1 MLESCVVHSPRPQ
14 PMALPAS
21 PGSQWDR
28 STLLCPFCSP
38 RKNFVKGFV
47 FPSLAN
53 WAWSHCF
60 FRSHFLSHPTPNVH
74 GTSPTKLHPAAS
86 STWALLSDG
95 SVTKHPDR
103 PGSHDPASLGK
114 HFQSRRRH
122 SPGSLG
128 LCLLSLRPMHR
139 PLACSAQVAALLGS
153 GKLPLL

>member
-1 MLESCVVHSPRPQ
+1 MHSCHLVSCAHTAHFIAIWQALNRRRLMALWFRKRYLMLESCVVHSSRPQ
-14 PMALPAS
+14 PMALTAS

-74 GTSPTKLHPAAS
+74 GTSSTKLHPAAS

-103 PGSHDPASLGK
+103 PWKP
-114 HFQSRRRH
+114 
-122 SPGSLG
+122 
-128 LCLLSLRPMHR
+128 
-139 PLACSAQVAALLGS
+139 
-153 GKLPLL
+153 